1 MSRHIRIQT
10 RPSQHLICSDARYHN
25 LASEFPGYDDNDEL
39 AQESWRLVIEFFAE
53 EYLHILESTRYHII
67 YSRDTR
73 WELMSKLTSTA
84 HEDADGSWWS
94 LELADKSGDS
104 SRETIQ
110 RPKMYGFD
118 QVVAI
123 SQGSL
128 NAQFATLCTAGQSI
142 LYRWNYEEFFAATFR
157 PMSLRLLSS
166 NRAIVWV
173 HLQGGHLKTL
183 KDWMPWD
190 E

>member
-1 MSRHIRIQT
+1 
-10 RPSQHLICSDARYHN
+10 
-25 LASEFPGYDDNDEL
+25 
-39 AQESWRLVIEFFAE
+39 
-53 EYLHILESTRYHII
+53 
-67 YSRDTR
+67 
-73 WELMSKLTSTA
+73 MSKLTSSA

-110 RPKMYGFD
+110 RTKMCGFD

-128 NAQFATLCTAGQSI
+128 NAQFATLCTSAHGI
-142 LYRWNYEEFFAATFR
+142 LHHWHYKEFFSATFR
-157 PMSLRLLSS
+157 PLTVRLLSN

-183 KDWMPWD
+183 KDLAPW
-190 E
+190 EG